1 MSVFAKITAAFFILV
16 GLVLVVLGLISAG
29 GSLLEAARP
38 ALPGVAPRGLSA
50 IITGSA
56 LGFVML
62 FQGFLVVALGQ
73 VLWLLADI
81 AAAVRP
87 PREY

>member
-50 IITGSA
+50 IMGSA

-87 PREY
+87 SREY